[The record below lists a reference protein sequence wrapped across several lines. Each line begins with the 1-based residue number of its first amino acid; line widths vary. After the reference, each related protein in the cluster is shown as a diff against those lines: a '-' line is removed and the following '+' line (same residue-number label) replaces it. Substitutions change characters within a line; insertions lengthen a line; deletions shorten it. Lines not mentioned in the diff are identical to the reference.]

1 VVKTQ
6 IKQGDVVLIY
16 NGKEKYIIKINGDF
30 QSVLGLGVIDTST
43 LISMEYGSEF
53 LHADNKYTVIAPTYN
68 DYLSKVERKAQII
81 TIKDSSRMIFEM
93 GIKRGSRV
101 LECGAGNG
109 SLTILLASIAGD
121 SGMVYAYENNPLQ
134 ISILEKNLKMA
145 FVESYVKIK
154 NKNVYEGI
162 DEKDI
167 DAAITDIPEPWKIY
181 KNIYESLLP
190 GAMVCSYLP
199 TYNQIDIAYHGMK
212 DIGFEDIHAIE
223 LLERKIHLDDN
234 AIRPEFNTL
243 GFTAFMIYGR
253 KVRGKVHG

>member
-6 IKQGDVVLIY
+6 VKQGEVVLIY
-16 NGKEKYIIKINGDF
+16 NEKEKHLIKASGDF
-30 QSVLGLGVIDTST
+30 QSIPGFGVIDTST
-43 LISMEYGSEF
+43 LISMEYGSEIT
-53 LHADNKYTVIAPTYN
+53 HADNKYVVIAPTFN

-81 TIKDSSRMIFEM
+81 TLKDSSRMVFEM

-109 SLTILLASIAGD
+109 ALTILLAFIVGE
-121 SGMVYAYENNPLQ
+121 SGMVYAYENNNQQ
-134 ISILEKNLKMA
+134 IPILEKNLKMA
-145 FVESYVKIK
+145 FVEKYVTIK

-181 KNIYESLLP
+181 KDIYKSLLP
-190 GAMVCSYLP
+190 GAMICSYLP
-199 TYNQIDIAYHGMK
+199 TYNQIDIAYHKMK
-212 DIGFEDIHAIE
+212 DTGFEDIHAIE

-253 KVRGKVHG
+253 KMR